1 MYTID
6 TASQL
11 KQVVQARHSRTR
23 EKICDFKSVC
33 EEQWRSKIII
43 FEKIQ
48 KIIVK
53 KIVEIFF
60 KTPSLHIKDYVWN
73 INN

>member
-1 MYTID
+1 MYTSD

-11 KQVVQARHSRTR
+11 KHVVQARQVWTR

-43 FEKIQ
+43 FEKIFRN
-48 KIIVK
+48 
-53 KIVEIFF
+53 IFQD
-60 KTPSLHIKDYVWN
+60 TILTY
-73 INN
+73 